1 MKNVMAC
8 VDAQGNP
15 AAVCDGAIW
24 AAKALGASLTF
35 LHVLDRHPEK
45 APQSDFS
52 GQIGLGAQEGLLSE
66 LAELD
71 ARCSQLA
78 QEQGRQILEGM
89 RQRATAGGVSEVQI
103 RQRHGEVVES
113 VVDLEAE
120 VTLTVMGRH
129 DHATVAGRHLDHHVE
144 RVIRSTA
151 KPVLLIPGQTFETPR
166 SFALAFDGSD
176 TARRMLGQVGQ
187 SVWLKAMACT
197 LVFVGTLDAAL
208 QAELDAAA
216 VQLRTQGFT
225 VDIAVL
231 DGSVE
236 RVLPPHLSAQ
246 GLGMLVMGAYGHSRI
261 RQLIVGSTTTALLR
275 TSEVPVL
282 VLR

>member
-1 MKNVMAC
+1 MKSVMAC

-45 APQSDFS
+45 ATQSNFS
-52 GQIGLGAQEGLLSE
+52 GQIGLGAQEGLLAE

-71 ARCSQLA
+71 ARRSQLA

-89 RQRATAGGVSEVQI
+89 RQRAMAGGLSNVQI
-103 RQRHGEVVES
+103 RQRHGELVES
-113 VVDLEAE
+113 IIDLEAE

-144 RVIRSTA
+144 RVIRSTS
-151 KPVLLIPGQTFETPR
+151 KPVLLIPGQTFEQPR
-166 SFALAFDGSD
+166 SCALAFDGSD
-176 TARRMLGQVGQ
+176 TARSMLNQVGQ
-187 SVWLKAMACT
+187 NTWLRDLGCT
-197 LVFVGTLDAAL
+197 LLFAGPANAAM
-208 QAELDAAA
+208 QSELDSAAE
-216 VQLRTQGFT
+216 QLRTQGFT
-225 VDIAVL
+225 VEISVL
-231 DGSVE
+231 DGDAE
-236 RVLPPHLSAQ
+236 HALPQHLSAQ

-275 TSEVPVL
+275 TSGVPVL

>member
-1 MKNVMAC
+1 MNNVMAC
-8 VDAQGNP
+8 VDAQGNL

-24 AAKALGASLTF
+24 AAKLIGASLTF

-45 APQSDFS
+45 AVLSDFS

-71 ARCSQLA
+71 VRRSQLA
-78 QEQGRQILEGM
+78 QERARQILEGM
-89 RQRATAGGVSEVQI
+89 RQRATAGGVGEVHI
-103 RQRHGEVVES
+103 RQRHGELVES
-113 VVDLEAE
+113 VIDLEPE
-120 VTLTVMGRH
+120 FKLTVMGRH

-144 RVIRSTA
+144 RVIRSTT
-151 KPVLLIPGQTFETPR
+151 KPVLLIPGQAFEAPS

-176 TARRMLGQVGQ
+176 AAHRILSQVGQ
-187 SVWLKAMACT
+187 SVWLKELTCS
-197 LVFVGTLDAAL
+197 LVFVGVPDAAMQTDLDAASAQL
-208 QAELDAAA
+208 QS
-216 VQLRTQGFT
+216 QGFT
-225 VDIAVL
+225 VEIVLL

-236 RVLPPHLSAQ
+236 RVLPQYLSAQ

-275 TSEVPVL
+275 TSKTPML